1 VLGLLGVLGA
11 LVIWEALPRLGLV
24 SPDDLPPATVVLQ
37 ALASQAVTPE
47 FWRAVLDTLVAWAIG
62 LGIATVAAVALGFLV
77 GSVPVLREFTR
88 STVEFL
94 RPIPSIALIPL
105 AVLLFAT
112 DIRST
117 LLLVVYACFWQ
128 VYIQVLHGVA
138 DTDPV
143 AEETA
148 RSYRFGRWARIR
160 YVTVPS
166 ALPYI
171 LVGFRLAAAVA
182 LILAI
187 TAEMIIG
194 SPGLGQQI
202 GTAREGGA
210 RPEVVY
216 SIVLVIGAIGVLVN
230 VGVRFLE
237 RRVLH
242 WHTSVRGEAA
252 L

>member
-11 LVIWEALPRLGLV
+11 LVVWEALPRLGLV
-24 SPDDLPPATVVLQ
+24 SPADLPPVTLVLQ
-37 ALASQAVTPE
+37 ALGREASTLA
-47 FWRAVLDTLVAWAIG
+47 FWQAVLDTMVAWAVG
-62 LGIATVAAVALGFLV
+62 LGIATIAAVVLGFLV

-148 RSYRFGRWARIR
+148 RSYRLSRWARIR

-171 LVGFRLAAAVA
+171 LVGFRLGASVA

-202 GTAREGGA
+202 GTARGSGSQ
-210 RPEVVY
+210 PEVVY
-216 SIVLVIGAIGVLVN
+216 AIVLVIGTIGVMVN
-230 VGVRFLE
+230 LGVRLLE

-242 WHTSVRGEAA
+242 WHTSIRGEVAT
-252 L
+252 

>member
-1 VLGLLGVLGA
+1 MLGLLGVLGA
-11 LVIWEALPRLGLV
+11 LAIWEALPRLGLV
-24 SPDDLPPATVVLQ
+24 SPSDLPPVTVVLR
-37 ALASQAVTPE
+37 ALAREAVTAE
-47 FWRAVLDTLVAWAIG
+47 FWQAVLDTIVAWAIG
-62 LGIATVAAVALGFLV
+62 LGIATVLAVALGFLV

-88 STVEFL
+88 STVEFM

-138 DTDPV
+138 DTDPI

-148 RSYRFGRWARIR
+148 RSYRLSRWARIR

-210 RPEVVY
+210 EPAFVY
-216 SIVLVIGAIGVLVN
+216 AIVLVIGTIGVLVN
-230 VGVRFLE
+230 AGVRFLE

-242 WHTSVRGEAA
+242 WHTSVRGEVAT
-252 L
+252 

>member
-1 VLGLLGVLGA
+1 
-11 LVIWEALPRLGLV
+11 
-24 SPDDLPPATVVLQ
+24 
-37 ALASQAVTPE
+37 
-47 FWRAVLDTLVAWAIG
+47 
-62 LGIATVAAVALGFLV
+62 
-77 GSVPVLREFTR
+77 
-88 STVEFL
+88 
-94 RPIPSIALIPL
+94 
-105 AVLLFAT
+105 
-112 DIRST
+112 
-117 LLLVVYACFWQ
+117 

-148 RSYRFGRWARIR
+148 RSYRLSRWARIR
-160 YVTVPS
+160 YVTVPG

-171 LVGFRLAAAVA
+171 LVGFRLGAAVA

-210 RPEVVY
+210 QPEVVY
-216 SIVLVIGAIGVLVN
+216 AIVLVIGTIGVLVN
-230 VGVRFLE
+230 SGVRLLE

-242 WHTSVRGEAA
+242 WHTSVRGEVAT
-252 L
+252 